1 MCGINVP
8 ITVTGRRDPSGAGL
22 LGLTTFHTSWIIGEP
37 LTAIIAKVTI
47 IPLPD
52 FWVWAPLCIS
62 GSLAAFA
69 AAWSWRER
77 LRPLMR
83 DWTQPTHLELS

>member
-1 MCGINVP
+1 MTI
-8 ITVTGRRDPSGAGL
+8 
-22 LGLTTFHTSWIIGEP
+22 FHTSWIIDEP

-62 GSLAAFA
+62 GSLPAFA
-69 AAWSWRER
+69 A
-77 LRPLMR
+77 
-83 DWTQPTHLELS
+83 D